1 MIVTERVVYQKPQ
14 CKIVCTETELLL
26 NKASGNAGKIQPGT
40 VTGDAK
46 QNIFGEEDL
55 DNVSWNDTEK
65 N

>member
-1 MIVTERVVYQKPQ
+1 MIATERMVYQKPQ
-14 CKIVCTETELLL
+14 CKIVCTELEFLLY
-26 NKASGNAGKIQPGT
+26 NASGSTGKIQPGT

-46 QNIFGEEDL
+46 QNIFSEEDL

>member
-1 MIVTERVVYQKPQ
+1 MVYQKPQ
-14 CKIVCTETELLL
+14 CKIVCTETEFLL
-26 NKASGNAGKIQPGT
+26 NNASGNAGKIQPGT

-46 QNIFGEEDL
+46 QNIFSEEDW

>member
-46 QNIFGEEDL
+46 QNIFSEEDL
-55 DNVSWNDTEK
+55 DNASWNDTEE

>member
-1 MIVTERVVYQKPQ
+1 MVYQKPQ
-14 CKIVCTETELLL
+14 CQIVCTEIEFLL
-26 NKASGNAGKIQPGT
+26 NNASGNAGKIQPGT

-46 QNIFGEEDL
+46 QNIFSEEDL